1 MRIRDALFGWKIEKG
16 PKTARRTGPFWCTW
30 FRMVVYFW
38 LNLNLSRS
46 AKICLENKIRIWNP
60 QGCAAAAAPCPRPP
74 AFIFGWQLKIYL
86 VVRPGDLLFEISLW
100 DKNSLTVICLFVF
113 DFLCC
118 IEVCNLKWLNWEY
131 LRVCP
136 WVHQA
141 GLLHAISPISMKLSQ
156 YKGSTL
162 KPRKT
167 NWFRFWIFQGGGRS
181 PPLVLLDF
189 SQENCLNIGKMWEAL
204 KTTVFNLLLPSL
216 AYILAYILWTQEL
229 GDSLFD
235 QPLGNQWT

>member
-16 PKTARRTGPFWCTW
+16 RKTARRTGPFGCTW

-46 AKICLENKIRIWNP
+46 AKICLENKIRIWNH

-118 IEVCNLKWLNWEY
+118 IEVCNLKWLNWEC
-131 LRVCP
+131 LNSSVRSAQH
-136 WVHQA
+136 W
-141 GLLHAISPISMKLSQ
+141 SS
-156 YKGSTL
+156 KGSVRRLTL
-162 KPRKT
+162 AFSDT
-167 NWFRFWIFQGGGRS
+167 DSSF
-181 PPLVLLDF
+181 LVYF
-189 SQENCLNIGKMWEAL
+189 
-204 KTTVFNLLLPSL
+204 V
-216 AYILAYILWTQEL
+216 
-229 GDSLFD
+229 
-235 QPLGNQWT
+235 